1 MTTDGAADVH
11 SGAARLESVLLGR
24 FGGRLTSVRVINRNE
39 VHVDLGSKEDIPVL
53 CLYVSD
59 ELKGRLATVVCS
71 DERRVSGSFLL
82 RYAFDIE
89 NGEDVFVVVTARV
102 EQGLPPSPASFPSLA
117 LRLPASAL
125 YEREIKDMFGLI
137 PEEHPDPRP
146 LTLHEHWPEDVFPMR
161 KEFELRTKVAKAQD
175 RGYAFLKVEGD
186 GVTEIPVGP
195 VHAGIIEPGHFRFS
209 VLGETIANLE
219 TRLFYTHRGV
229 EKLAEDL
236 RLDQV
241 LLLSERIS
249 GDESVANSSAYCQAV
264 EKVAGVTPPPR
275 ALQVRAVCAE
285 LERVYN
291 HVGTLAGLSTDVG
304 FAYGAA
310 RLNILKERM
319 MRLNEEVAGSRL
331 LFGVNRVGGV
341 GIDLPPDKSRLVK
354 DTIDGVL
361 DDFNRM
367 VKLLK
372 RDSSVMDRLRGTGAI
387 GPNEAAEMGLVGVA
401 ARSSGLDID
410 TRRDHPYGAYGSI
423 TISPRYDTP
432 RHITEREVEMATRR
446 GDVLARFETR
456 VEEVVNSVNIVGGV
470 LRSLDSGPELQ
481 APVPRE
487 ALRPFGHALGYAE
500 SHRGQTVHWVMI
512 GDAPDSIF
520 RYKVRTASF
529 ANWPAIETA
538 VLNDIVAD
546 FPLINK
552 SLDLSYAGND
562 L

>member
-1 MTTDGAADVH
+1 MSIGGAARVH
-11 SGAARLESVLLGR
+11 SGAARRASMLLDR
-24 FGGRLTSVRVINRNE
+24 FGKRLLSVGVMNWNE
-39 VHVDLGSKEDIPVL
+39 VHVDLRSKEDIPEL
-53 CLYVSD
+53 CLFVRD
-59 ELKGRLATVVCS
+59 EFKGTLATIVCS
-71 DERRVSGSFLL
+71 DERRISGAYVL
-82 RYAFDIE
+82 RYAFGIG
-89 NGEDVFVVVTARV
+89 NGDDVFVIVTARV
-102 EQGLPPSPASFPSLA
+102 EQGSTNSPPVFPSVA
-117 LRLPASAL
+117 LRLPAATL
-125 YEREIKDMFGLI
+125 YEREVKDTFGLM
-137 PEEHPDPRP
+137 PEGNPDTRP
-146 LTLHEHWPEDVFPMR
+146 LTLHEHWPEGVFPLR
-161 KEFELRTKVAKAQD
+161 KEFELRTKVPSAQG
-175 RGYAFLKVEGD
+175 RGYSFLKVDGE

-209 VLGETIANLE
+209 TLGETIINLE

-236 RLDQV
+236 KLDQV
-241 LLLSERIS
+241 LLLSERVS
-249 GDESVANSSAYCQAV
+249 GDEAVANSSAYCQAV
-264 EKVAGVTPPPR
+264 EKIAGVTPPPR
-275 ALQVRAVCAE
+275 ALQIRAVCAE
-285 LERVYN
+285 LERIYN

-331 LFGVNRVGGV
+331 LFGVNRLGGV
-341 GIDLPPDKSRLVK
+341 GVDLNSAKSQLVK
-354 DTIDGVL
+354 STIDGVL

-367 VKLLK
+367 VRLLR

-401 ARSSGLDID
+401 ARSSGLDVD
-410 TRRDHPYGAYGSI
+410 TRRDHPYGAYNSI
-423 TISPRYDTP
+423 TISPHYDTP

-446 GDVLARFETR
+446 GDVLGRFETR
-456 VEEVVNSVNIVGGV
+456 VEEVVNSVNMVDEV
-470 LRSLDSGPELQ
+470 LWKLDSDPDLVVPVHRQELK
-481 APVPRE
+481 
-487 ALRPFGHALGYAE
+487 PFSHALGYAE
-500 SHRGQTVHWVMI
+500 SHRGQTVHWVMV
-512 GDAPDSIF
+512 GDAPDTLF

>member
-1 MTTDGAADVH
+1 MTVGGGASVH
-11 SGAARLESVLLGR
+11 SGAARRESMLLDR
-24 FGGRLTSVRVINRNE
+24 FGKKLLSVGVMNWNE
-39 VHVDLGSKEDIPVL
+39 VHVDLRSKEDIPEL
-53 CLYVSD
+53 CLFVRD
-59 ELKGRLATVVCS
+59 ELKGTLAAIVCS
-71 DERRVSGSFLL
+71 DERRISGAYVL
-82 RYAFDIE
+82 RYAFGIG
-89 NGEDVFVVVTARV
+89 NGDDVFVIVTARV
-102 EQGLPPSPASFPSLA
+102 EQGSTNSPPVFPSVA
-117 LRLPASAL
+117 LRLPAATL
-125 YEREIKDMFGLI
+125 YEREVKDTFGLM
-137 PEEHPDPRP
+137 PEGNPDIRP
-146 LTLHEHWPEDVFPMR
+146 LTLHEHWPEGVFPLR
-161 KEFELRTKVAKAQD
+161 KEFELRTKVPSVQG
-175 RGYAFLKVEGD
+175 RGYSFLKVDGE

-209 VLGETIANLE
+209 ILGETIVNLE

-236 RLDQV
+236 KLDQV

-249 GDESVANSSAYCQAV
+249 GDESVANSSAYCQAI
-264 EKVAGVTPPPR
+264 EKIAGVTPPPR
-275 ALQVRAVCAE
+275 ALQIRAVCAE
-285 LERVYN
+285 LERIYN

-331 LFGVNRVGGV
+331 LFGVNRLGGV
-341 GIDLPPDKSRLVK
+341 GVDLDSAKSQLVK
-354 DTIDGVL
+354 STIDGVL
-361 DDFNRM
+361 GDFNRM
-367 VKLLK
+367 VRLLR

-401 ARSSGLDID
+401 ARSSGLDVD
-410 TRRDHPYGAYGSI
+410 TRRDHPYGAYNSI
-423 TISPRYDTP
+423 TISPHYDTP

-446 GDVLARFETR
+446 GDVLGRFETR
-456 VEEVVNSVNIVGGV
+456 VEEVVNSVNMIDEV
-470 LRSLDSGPELQ
+470 LWKLDGDPDLVV
-481 APVPRE
+481 PVPRQE
-487 ALRPFGHALGYAE
+487 LKPFSHALGYAE
-500 SHRGQTVHWVMI
+500 SHRGQTVHWVMV
-512 GDAPDSIF
+512 GDAPDTLF

-546 FPLINK
+546 FPLVNK

>member
-1 MTTDGAADVH
+1 MSIGGAARVH
-11 SGAARLESVLLGR
+11 SGAARRASMLLDR
-24 FGGRLTSVRVINRNE
+24 FGKRLLSVGVMNWNE
-39 VHVDLGSKEDIPVL
+39 VHVDLRSKEDIPEL
-53 CLYVSD
+53 CLFVRD
-59 ELKGRLATVVCS
+59 EFKGTLATIVCS
-71 DERRVSGSFLL
+71 DERRISGAYVL
-82 RYAFDIE
+82 RYAFGIG
-89 NGEDVFVVVTARV
+89 NGDDVFVVVTARV
-102 EQGLPPSPASFPSLA
+102 EQGSTNSPPVFPSVA
-117 LRLPASAL
+117 LRLPAATL
-125 YEREIKDMFGLI
+125 YEREVKDTFGLM
-137 PEEHPDPRP
+137 PEGNPDTRP
-146 LTLHEHWPEDVFPMR
+146 LTLHEHWPEGVFPLR
-161 KEFELRTKVAKAQD
+161 KEFELRTKVPSAQG
-175 RGYAFLKVEGD
+175 RGYSFLKVDGE

-209 VLGETIANLE
+209 TLGETIINLE

-236 RLDQV
+236 KLDQV
-241 LLLSERIS
+241 LLLSERVS
-249 GDESVANSSAYCQAV
+249 GDEAVANSSAYCQAV
-264 EKVAGVTPPPR
+264 EKIAGVTPPPR
-275 ALQVRAVCAE
+275 ALQIRAVCAE
-285 LERVYN
+285 LERIYN

-331 LFGVNRVGGV
+331 LFGVNRLGGV
-341 GIDLPPDKSRLVK
+341 GVDLNSAKSQLVK
-354 DTIDGVL
+354 STIDGVL

-367 VKLLK
+367 VRLLR

-401 ARSSGLDID
+401 ARSSGLDVD
-410 TRRDHPYGAYGSI
+410 TRRDHPYGAYNSI
-423 TISPRYDTP
+423 TISPHYDTP

-446 GDVLARFETR
+446 GDVLGRFETR
-456 VEEVVNSVNIVGGV
+456 VEEVVNSVNMVDEV
-470 LRSLDSGPELQ
+470 LWKLDSDPDLVVPVHRQELK
-481 APVPRE
+481 
-487 ALRPFGHALGYAE
+487 PFSHALGYAE
-500 SHRGQTVHWVMI
+500 SHRGQTVHWVMV
-512 GDAPDSIF
+512 GDAPDTLF

>member
-1 MTTDGAADVH
+1 MTIGGAASVH
-11 SGAARLESVLLGR
+11 SGATSRRSMLLER
-24 FGGRLTSVRVINRNE
+24 FAGRLTSVRAMNWNE
-39 VHVDLGSKEDIPVL
+39 VHVDLQSKEDIPEI
-53 CLYVSD
+53 CLYVRD
-59 ELKGRLATVVCS
+59 ELRGKLATIVCS
-71 DERRVSGSFLL
+71 DERRVNGAFVL
-82 RYAFDIE
+82 RYAFDIGD
-89 NGEDVFVVVTARV
+89 GEDVFVVVTARV
-102 EQGLPPSPASFPSLA
+102 EQGSPASPPVFPSMA
-117 LRLPASAL
+117 LLLPASAL
-125 YEREIKDMFGLI
+125 YEREIKDTFGLM
-137 PEEHPDPRP
+137 PEGHPDLRS
-146 LTLHEHWPEDVFPMR
+146 LTLHERWPEGVFPLR
-161 KEFELRTKVAKAQD
+161 KDFGLRTKVANVQD
-175 RGYAFLKVEGD
+175 RGYAFLKVEGE

-209 VLGETIANLE
+209 VLGETIVNLE

-236 RLDQV
+236 GLDQV

-249 GDESVANSSAYCQAV
+249 GDEAVANSSAYCQAV
-264 EKVAGVTPPPR
+264 EKLAGVTPSAR
-275 ALQVRAVCAE
+275 ALQIRAVCAE
-285 LERVYN
+285 LERIYN
-291 HVGTLAGLSTDVG
+291 HIGTLAGLSTDVG

-341 GIDLPPDKSRLVK
+341 GIDLPPEKSRLVK
-354 DTIDGVL
+354 DTIDSVL
-361 DDFNRM
+361 DDFNRV

-387 GPNEAAEMGLVGVA
+387 GPNEAAEIGLVGVA
-401 ARSSGLDID
+401 ARSSGLDVD

-423 TISPRYDTP
+423 TISPHYDTP
-432 RHITEREVEMATRR
+432 RHITEHEVEMATRR
-446 GDVLARFETR
+446 GDVLSRFETR
-456 VEEVVNSVNIVGGV
+456 VEEVVNSVNMVAEV
-470 LRSLDSGPELQ
+470 LWKLDSGLELVV
-481 APVPRE
+481 PVARE
-487 ALRPFGHALGYAE
+487 ALKPFSHALGYAE
-500 SHRGQTVHWVMI
+500 SHRGQTIHWVMV
-512 GDAPDSIF
+512 GDAPDTVF

-546 FPLINK
+546 FPLVNK

>member
-1 MTTDGAADVH
+1 ML
-11 SGAARLESVLLGR
+11 LER
-24 FGGRLTSVRVINRNE
+24 FGERLVSVRTMNWNE
-39 VHVDLGSKEDIPVL
+39 VHVDARSKEDIPEL
-53 CLYVSD
+53 CLYVRD
-59 ELKGRLATVVCS
+59 ELKGKLATIICS
-71 DERRVSGSFLL
+71 DERRVNGSFVL
-82 RYAFDIE
+82 RYAFDIGD
-89 NGEDVFVVVTARV
+89 GEDVFVIVTARV
-102 EQGLPPSPASFPSLA
+102 EGGSPSPATFPSIA
-117 LRLPASAL
+117 LLLPAATL

-137 PEEHPDPRP
+137 PEGNPDGRP
-146 LTLHEHWPEDVFPMR
+146 LTLHEHWPDDVFPLR
-161 KEFELRTKVAKAQD
+161 KEFKLRTKVANVQNRD
-175 RGYAFLKVEGD
+175 YRFLKVEGE
-186 GVTEIPVGP
+186 GVSEIPVGP

-209 VLGETIANLE
+209 ILGEIIVNLE
-219 TRLFYTHRGV
+219 TRLFYAHRGV

-249 GDESVANSSAYCQAV
+249 GDEAVANSSAYCQAL
-264 EKVAGVTPPPR
+264 EKVAEVSPPPR
-275 ALQVRAVCAE
+275 ALQIRAVCAE

-291 HVGTLAGLSTDVG
+291 HLGTLAGLSTDVG

-331 LFGVNRVGGV
+331 LFGVNRLGGV
-341 GIDLPPDKSRLVK
+341 GIDLTSEKSRHVEGVI
-354 DTIDGVL
+354 DTVL
-361 DDFNRM
+361 DDFNRI
-367 VKLLK
+367 VKLL
-372 RDSSVMDRLRGTGAI
+372 RNDSSVMDRLRGTGAI
-387 GPNEAAEMGLVGVA
+387 WPNDAAAMGLVGVA

-410 TRRDHPYGAYGSI
+410 TRRDHPYGAYRSI
-423 TISPRYDTP
+423 TIDPHLDTP
-432 RHITEREVEMATRR
+432 RHIAQHEVEMATRR

-456 VEEVVNSVNIVGGV
+456 VEEVVNSANMIDEV
-470 LRSLDSGPELQ
+470 LWNLDSGPELL

-487 ALRPFGHALGYAE
+487 ALKPFSHALGYAE
-500 SHRGQTVHWVMI
+500 SHRGQTVHWVMA
-512 GDAPDSIF
+512 GEEPDTLF

-546 FPLINK
+546 FPLVNK